1 MVFEYA
7 LVTVRADRLLA
18 VLMLLQRRKRTTAR
32 ELAERLEVSVRT
44 IYRDVEALAASGVPI
59 YAEPG
64 RNGGVRLVEG
74 YRTDLSGLSLGEAE
88 LVPLLGL
95 GDALAGLGFERS
107 VGQTEAKVMS
117 ALPEAQRERAEHFR
131 RKIHVDLSAWWH
143 GTETVPHLETLTE
156 AAFAGR
162 RVRMRYRRGGD
173 GKTVSRT
180 IDPLGLVLKNGI
192 WYLVAA
198 SGKGDPRTYRAVR
211 VLAAHI
217 TDEEVDVRDDFEL
230 GAWWSA
236 RRTQFEDHGVAYHVV
251 VNARRDAVHSLTN
264 EYEADAVLDEWTR
277 LTLTFGGREHALRRL
292 LGFGASVEVVEP
304 AELRRSIAETLR
316 EAVTLY

>member
-1 MVFEYA
+1 M
-7 LVTVRADRLLA
+7 RADRLLA

-32 ELAERLEVSVRT
+32 ELAERLEVSIRT
-44 IYRDVEALAASGVPI
+44 IYRDIEALAASGVPV

-107 VGQTEAKVMS
+107 VAQTEVKVMS

-156 AAFAGR
+156 AAFSGR
-162 RVRMRYRRGGD
+162 KVRMRYRRGGD
-173 GKTVSRT
+173 GKVVSRT
-180 IDPLGLVLKNGI
+180 VDALGLVLKNGI

-198 SGKGDPRTYRAVR
+198 AGTDEPRTYRAVR
-211 VLAAHI
+211 VLEAEI
-217 TDEEVDVRDDFEL
+217 TDEDVDVRNDFEL

-236 RRTQFEDHGVAYHVV
+236 RRTEFEHHGHEYRVV
-251 VNARRDAVHSLTN
+251 VNARPEAVHSLSN
-264 EYEADAVLDEWTR
+264 EYEADAELDEWTR
-277 LTLTFGGREHALRRL
+277 LDLTFGGLDHALKRL
-292 LGFGASVEVVEP
+292 LTFGATVEVLEP
-304 AELRRSIAETLR
+304 DELRSAVATTLR
-316 EAVTLY
+316 EAATLY

>member
-1 MVFEYA
+1 M
-7 LVTVRADRLLA
+7 RADRLLA
-18 VLMLLQRRKRTTAR
+18 VLLLLQRRKRTTAR

-59 YAEPG
+59 YSEPG
-64 RNGGVRLVEG
+64 RNGGVRLIEG
-74 YRTDLSGLSLGEAE
+74 YRTDLTGLSLGEAE

-95 GDALAGLGFERS
+95 GDALAGLGFESS
-107 VGQTEAKVMS
+107 VAQTEAKVMS

-162 RVRMRYRRGGD
+162 KVRMRYRRGGD
-173 GKTVSRT
+173 GKTVART

-198 SGKGDPRTYRAVR
+198 SGSAEPRTYRAVR
-211 VLAAHI
+211 VLDAEI
-217 TDEEVDVRDDFEL
+217 TDEDVELRDEFEL
-230 GAWWSA
+230 GTWWSA
-236 RRTQFEDHGVAYHVV
+236 RRTEFEHHGVAYEVV
-251 VNARRDAVHSLTN
+251 VNARRDAVPTLSS
-264 EYEADAVLDEWTR
+264 EYEADAE
-277 LTLTFGGREHALRRL
+277 
-292 LGFGASVEVVEP
+292 
-304 AELRRSIAETLR
+304 
-316 EAVTLY
+316 